1 MNKKWVLGDPFGR
14 SLIFMLWGQA
24 GCGVRPTPRC
34 EVAGMLITPLPP
46 GQRGANG
53 VVSSFVSVTEEVG
66 SSGEKEQA

>member
-1 MNKKWVLGDPFGR
+1 
-14 SLIFMLWGQA
+14 MLWGQA

-34 EVAGMLITPLPP
+34 EVAGMLITPLPL